1 MLKLFFL
8 FIYNIFDTLNC
19 SFYSVLNIVSDFF
32 NFCSCFFRRP
42 FFFYFLSPVNLP
54 TPSFTAP
61 LAWSIFSSIDIIVI
75 PFIKMIFNPSYLK
88 KLLILFSQ
96 RKMIQQQLQ

>member
-19 SFYSVLNIVSDFF
+19 SFYSILNIVSDFF

-42 FFFYFLSPVNLP
+42 FFFYF
-54 TPSFTAP
+54 
-61 LAWSIFSSIDIIVI
+61 
-75 PFIKMIFNPSYLK
+75 FIAG
-88 KLLILFSQ
+88 
-96 RKMIQQQLQ
+96 

>member
-19 SFYSVLNIVSDFF
+19 SFYSILNIVSDFF

-42 FFFYFLSPVNLP
+42 FFVYFFVTGYLTYTFFYC
-54 TPSFTAP
+54 T
-61 LAWSIFSSIDIIVI
+61 FSLVD
-75 PFIKMIFNPSYLK
+75 FF
-88 KLLILFSQ
+88 FH
-96 RKMIQQQLQ
+96 